1 MLFDG
6 CLNAPLVAGGSPP
19 FVPLARE
26 ITMKPL
32 LLGGIGCV
40 LAALL
45 HVAIIFGGP
54 EWYRFFGAG
63 EHAAQQ
69 AAAGEI
75 SIGLLTAGIAAV
87 LLLWGVYAIAVAR
100 GVRRLPLAKTV
111 LGIVA
116 AIFLLRGLLG
126 LPAVLW
132 SHGAEAE
139 ALRLR
144 MGFVVST
151 SAIALVLGLCY
162 LHGVR
167 QLWRETSDT
176 KAR

>member
-1 MLFDG
+1 MSRSSL
-6 CLNAPLVAGGSPP
+6 AGRSGTGFSAQ
-19 FVPLARE
+19 ARRRRSR
-26 ITMKPL
+26 PQR
-32 LLGGIGCV
+32 
-40 LAALL
+40 A
-45 HVAIIFGGP
+45 
-54 EWYRFFGAG
+54 RFP
-63 EHAAQQ
+63 
-69 AAAGEI
+69 
-75 SIGLLTAGIAAV
+75 SDLRRRV

-111 LGIVA
+111 LGLVA

>member
-1 MLFDG
+1 
-6 CLNAPLVAGGSPP
+6 
-19 FVPLARE
+19 
-26 ITMKPL
+26 MKPL

-63 EHAAQQ
+63 EQAARQ

-75 SIGLLTAGIAAV
+75 SIGLLSAGIAGV
-87 LLLWGVYAIAVAR
+87 LLLWGVYAIVVAR
-100 GVRRLPLAKTV
+100 GGRRLPLAKTV

-126 LPAVLW
+126 LPAALW
-132 SHGAEAE
+132 AHGPEAE

-151 SAIALVLGLCY
+151 SAISLALGLCY
-162 LHGVR
+162 LHGLL
-167 QLWRETSDT
+167 QLWRAPSEPT
-176 KAR
+176 AR

>member
-26 ITMKPL
+26 RTMKPL

-63 EHAAQQ
+63 EQAAQQ

-111 LGIVA
+111 LGLVA

-126 LPAVLW
+126 LPAALW
-132 SHGAEAE
+132 AHGPEAD

-144 MGFVVST
+144 MGFVVTT
-151 SAIALVLGLCY
+151 SAISLALGLCY

-167 QLWRETSDT
+167 QLWREPFDT
-176 KAR
+176 KTR

>member
-1 MLFDG
+1 
-6 CLNAPLVAGGSPP
+6 
-19 FVPLARE
+19 
-26 ITMKPL
+26 MKPL

-54 EWYRFFGAG
+54 DWYRFFGAG

-69 AAAGEI
+69 AAAGEW
-75 SIGLLTAGIAAV
+75 SIGLTTAGIAAI

-100 GVRRLPLAKTV
+100 GVRRLPLTKTV

-116 AIFLLRGLLG
+116 AVFLLRGLLG
-126 LPAVLW
+126 LPAALW
-132 SHGAEAE
+132 AHGPEVD

-144 MGFVVST
+144 MGFVVIT
-151 SAIALVLGLCY
+151 SAISLALGLCY
-162 LHGVR
+162 LHGLI
-167 QLWRETSDT
+167 QLWRAPSERT
-176 KAR
+176 AR